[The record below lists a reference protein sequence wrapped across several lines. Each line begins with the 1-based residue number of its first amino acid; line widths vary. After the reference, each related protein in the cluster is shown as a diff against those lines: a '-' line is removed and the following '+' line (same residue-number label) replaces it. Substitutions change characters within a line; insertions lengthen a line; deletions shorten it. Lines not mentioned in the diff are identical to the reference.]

1 MTFEAT
7 LCILALLVS
16 AIALLVSFLAKR
28 QARNL
33 GLLSNRLQVINH
45 VRHALYDVAI
55 RGRVRLETATS
66 LGNARQLAS
75 IVFST
80 LIRQALD
87 EAHKLALHLHSV
99 PADQQK
105 EKYREDKDR
114 LIDSLKEIHEAMVKE
129 TTGELVRSALS
140 GSNALS
146 SLGIGKMRRR
156 LSWKPNGG

>member
-1 MTFEAT
+1 MTFETA

-28 QARNL
+28 EARNL

-45 VRHALYDVAI
+45 IRHALYDVAI
-55 RGRVRLETATS
+55 RGGVRLETATS

-75 IVFST
+75 IVFSKT
-80 LIRQALD
+80 IRQTLD
-87 EAHKLALHLHSV
+87 EAHKLALHIHNV
-99 PADQQK
+99 PSEKQT
-105 EKYREDKDR
+105 EKYREDKDQ
-114 LIDSLKEIHEAMVKE
+114 LTDSLKEIHEAMVKE

-140 GSNALS
+140 GSSAL
-146 SLGIGKMRRR
+146 GVGKARRR